1 MNNNNAKE
9 QEQNVALTDLEKK
22 QKLILEI
29 SYFRTEFEKLLNENS
44 KNNDSKS
51 FKNLLKLSKKLEK
64 DAEEILE
71 IKISSKEK
79 NIYSELKNSNFDS
92 SIIKMSK
99 FI

>member
-1 MNNNNAKE
+1 MDKSNATE
-9 QEQNVALTDLEKK
+9 LEENISLSDLEKK

-44 KNNDSKS
+44 KNYDSKS
-51 FKNLLKLSKKLEK
+51 FKNLLKLSKKIEK
-64 DAEEILE
+64 DAEEILD